1 MGSATVKVV
10 GFNPILRKMG
20 EGGRVTDDEKATIV
34 RQAAVLTASSLRP
47 TVPRLT
53 GASVSK
59 LAVVVS
65 PGMAKVTLPSYPL
78 RFVDLGTKRAGGG
91 VRIRARRFMAKERRK
106 VPPRLRDGVSRA
118 VNRLLRWWGR

>member
-1 MGSATVKVV
+1 MASATVKVV
-10 GFNPILRKMG
+10 GLNPILRKLG
-20 EGGRVTDDEKATIV
+20 DGGRVTDNEKATIM
-34 RQAAVLTASSLRP
+34 RQAAVLTATSLRP

-59 LAVVVS
+59 MAVVANDNR
-65 PGMAKVTLPSYPL
+65 AKVTLPAIPL

-106 VPPRLRDGVSRA
+106 VPPRLRDGVNRA
-118 VNRLLRWWGR
+118 VNRLLRWWPL